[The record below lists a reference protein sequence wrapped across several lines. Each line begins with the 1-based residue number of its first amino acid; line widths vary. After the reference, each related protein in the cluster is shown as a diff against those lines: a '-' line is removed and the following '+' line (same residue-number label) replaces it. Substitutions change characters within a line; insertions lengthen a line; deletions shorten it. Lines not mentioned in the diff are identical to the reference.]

1 VVNRLALGGF
11 ATLDA
16 DVALARGPWRAG
28 LFVQNIANGQGRVW
42 AGTIGGTDLVTYQR
56 PRTMGV
62 TLHAEFH

>member
-1 VVNRLALGGF
+1 
-11 ATLDA
+11 
-16 DVALARGPWRAG
+16 
-28 LFVQNIANGQGRVW
+28 VQNIANGQGRVW